1 MFKFELGEKV
11 KDNIVPFEGTII
23 SRTEFISDT
32 RKYCVTGIDTVG
44 RPIEWIID
52 EDRLEKI

>member
-11 KDNIVPFEGTII
+11 KDNIIPFEGTVI
-23 SRTEFISDT
+23 SRGEFISGPN
-32 RKYCVTGIDTVG
+32 KYCVTSIDTTG
-44 RPIEWIID
+44 RPIEWTIE

>member
-11 KDNIVPFEGTII
+11 KDNIIPFEGTII
-23 SRTEFISDT
+23 SRAEFIST
-32 RKYCVTGIDTVG
+32 TNKYCVYSIDTTG
-44 RPIEWIID
+44 RPIEWTIE

>member
-23 SRTEFISDT
+23 SRTEFISNT
-32 RKYCVTGIDTVG
+32 RK
-44 RPIEWIID
+44 
-52 EDRLEKI
+52 